1 MTKETLKEYF
11 KNSFIKENVIMLNVF
26 DKLTEE
32 EFDLFYNLFRFKL
45 QEQAKQNISLIDNK
59 IEKVKQRTGHN
70 KRQKR
75 IIINALNS
83 IKKQMGD

>member
-45 QEQAKQNISLIDNK
+45 QEQEKQFEDNEYKLNENLNIGST
-59 IEKVKQRTGHN
+59 VF
-70 KRQKR
+70 
-75 IIINALNS
+75 
-83 IKKQMGD
+83 IKSSKKGNC